1 MLKLQNL
8 LSLFRVDQWPK
19 NLLIFSPIFL
29 SEPYFQSDS
38 LIDLLPLFALFIV
51 LSSIVYTL
59 NDLFDYTKD
68 KINPFKKKRPLVLG
82 TINKSE
88 AVKALIILV
97 LFFFTLGLFVINKIT
112 LIVLIFY
119 FFLNLVYNLILKKIF
134 LIDIIIVSFGYVL
147 RVFSSYVELNFE
159 VNIILLAGIF
169 LLSLIILLIKRKVE
183 YNSLTFQKT
192 LSIYSNEKVF
202 FKIFYFVNLL
212 TIVIYYFFIK
222 ELLEIKST
230 IISFL
235 PVIISL
241 YRILSYLKNNRIY
254 HNISNTLLTDPVIL
268 ISFFVWFSIIII
280 NISFKY

>member
-68 KINPFKKKRPLVLG
+68 KINTFKKKRPLVLG

-119 FFLNLVYNLILKKIF
+119 FFLNLIYNLIIKKIF
-134 LIDIIIVSFGYVL
+134 LIDIIIVSFG
-147 RVFSSYVELNFE
+147 
-159 VNIILLAGIF
+159 
-169 LLSLIILLIKRKVE
+169 
-183 YNSLTFQKT
+183 
-192 LSIYSNEKVF
+192 
-202 FKIFYFVNLL
+202 
-212 TIVIYYFFIK
+212 
-222 ELLEIKST
+222 
-230 IISFL
+230 
-235 PVIISL
+235 
-241 YRILSYLKNNRIY
+241 
-254 HNISNTLLTDPVIL
+254 
-268 ISFFVWFSIIII
+268 
-280 NISFKY
+280 

>member
-280 NISFKY
+280 NISF